1 MRQLEKGM
9 FARSL
14 AGHDKGRLYII
25 AGTEDKG
32 SRILVADGVHHTVD
46 RPKAKKRMHIQPDYH
61 IDPELK
67 EKTERNLKITDADIR
82 AAIHT
87 KEEKSDVKN
96 RCN

>member
-25 AGTEDKG
+25 TGTEEEG
-32 SRILVADGVHHTVD
+32 GRVYLADGVHHTVD

-61 IDPELK
+61 TDPGLK
-67 EKTERNLKITDADIR
+67 KKTERDLTITDADIR
-82 AAIHT
+82 EAIYT
-87 KEEKSDVKN
+87 KEEKADVKN
-96 RCN
+96 RCT